1 MHDLTIFFRMRLFE
15 GFFNIVI
22 WQFFAWAINLAKQQK
37 KKKVLIPLIFCSLAK
52 QIYEW
57 LPPKHTVRTHLH
69 TCSKKLKR
77 ESFMML
83 YCCLFF
89 EIRPKKGL
97 CKCLHGFNFS
107 FYLGT
112 IKSHEE
118 LERNVQNNLWECA
131 LMCILKVVVS
141 RKKIQRFCHIISRCA
156 AVALR

>member
-1 MHDLTIFFRMRLFE
+1 MHDLTNFFEWDFFD

-112 IKSHEE
+112 IKSLKNWREMCKIIYGSVH
-118 LERNVQNNLWECA
+118 WCA
-131 LMCILKVVVS
+131 FW
-141 RKKIQRFCHIISRCA
+141 R
-156 AVALR
+156 